1 MTVKEENLKVSFK
14 KVKVKCKNCGESL
27 EKTVLII
34 NDYGFDEVK
43 CINCGERNFV
53 EVENNNIEI
62 K

>member
-1 MTVKEENLKVSFK
+1 MVVKEEKFKASFK
-14 KVKVKCKNCGESL
+14 TVKVKCKNCGKGL

-43 CINCGERNFV
+43 CINCGERNFI